1 MFPMKEKSEMKKM
14 IVLTALLA
22 VAFAGVA
29 QADIQVTWIGA
40 LGFYNHDVV
49 GAPAVPGDYILN
61 EGGSAPAYLIWS
73 PNNVIDSL
81 FGLPAIPGV
90 VAATGDD
97 IILATFN
104 GANSPFGDYDAGT
117 AVYTD
122 LAFGETLA
130 TGYIYA
136 RIFEDALADGVY
148 YNDGPIVSAA
158 GYAFTGSEPP
168 VLYDH
173 NQGDDPVNGGQ
184 CTEQLTVVPE
194 PSTILL
200 SILGLGV
207 IMVRRFRK

>member
-1 MFPMKEKSEMKKM
+1 MKKM

-22 VAFAGVA
+22 VAFAGA
-29 QADIQVTWIGA
+29 ASADIQVDWLA
-40 LGFYNHDVV
+40 DLGFYNHGVV
-49 GAPAVPGDYILN
+49 GAPAAPGDYILN
-61 EGGSAPAYLIWS
+61 DGGSAPAYLIWS

-97 IILATFN
+97 IILATLG
-104 GANSPFGDYDAGT
+104 GANTPYADYTAGVS
-117 AVYTD
+117 VYTD

-148 YNDGPIVSAA
+148 YNDGPIVAA
-158 GYAFTGSEPP
+158 ALYSYTGSEPP
-168 VLYDH
+168 QAYNH
-173 NQGDDPVNGGQ
+173 NTGDDPINGGQ
-184 CTEQLTVVPE
+184 CTDQLTVVPE

>member
-1 MFPMKEKSEMKKM
+1 MKKM

-22 VAFAGVA
+22 VAFAGVS
-29 QADIQVTWIGA
+29 QADIQVNWWSN

-49 GAPAVPGDYILN
+49 GAPTAPDDYILN
-61 EGGSAPAYLIWS
+61 DGGSAPAYLIWS

-81 FGLPAIPGV
+81 TNLLPVPGV

-104 GANSPFGDYDAGT
+104 GAASPYGDYDAGI
-117 AVYTD
+117 AAYTD

-130 TGYIYA
+130 SGYIYA

-158 GYAFTGSEPP
+158 AYGYTGSEPP

-173 NQGDDPVNGGQ
+173 NVGDDPINGAQ
-184 CTEQLTVVPE
+184 CDTQLNVIPE

-200 SILGLGV
+200 SLVGLGV

>member
-1 MFPMKEKSEMKKM
+1 MKKM

-22 VAFAGVA
+22 VAFAGIA
-29 QADIQVTWIGA
+29 QADIQVNWWA
-40 LGFYNHDVV
+40 NLGFYNHDVV

-61 EGGSAPAYLIWS
+61 DGGSAPAYLIWS
-73 PNNVIDSL
+73 PNNVIDAL
-81 FGLPAIPGV
+81 TALPVIPGV

-97 IILATFN
+97 VILATFG
-104 GANSPFGDYDAGT
+104 GAASPFGDYDAGT
-117 AVYTD
+117 SIYTD
-122 LAFGETLA
+122 LAFGQTLA

-158 GYAFTGSEPP
+158 AYAFTGSEPP
-168 VLYDH
+168 VTYNH
-173 NQGDDPVNGGQ
+173 NQGDDPINGAQ
-184 CTEQLTVVPE
+184 CDTQLNVIPE